1 MRHLY
6 FLSFRRH
13 IGLDLKYFKGVTQLL
28 VFDIDIETLFIMLC
42 MTLVGETDEMGR

>member
-13 IGLDLKYFKGVTQLL
+13 IGLDLKYFKGVIQLL
-28 VFDIDIETLFIMLC
+28 VFDTDTETLFIMLC
-42 MTLVGETDEMGR
+42 MRLVGETDEMGR